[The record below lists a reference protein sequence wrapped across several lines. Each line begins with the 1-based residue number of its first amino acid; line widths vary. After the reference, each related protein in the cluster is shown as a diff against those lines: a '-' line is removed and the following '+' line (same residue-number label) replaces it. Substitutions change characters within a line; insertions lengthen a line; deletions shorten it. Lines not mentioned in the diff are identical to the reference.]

1 MKTAVLLSILLLTP
15 NNSYTNKQSPTSGSP
30 TGAINAAE
38 IDLRKQEEINSTKIR
53 LALIAAVVT
62 IIIMYCR
69 GTLGIADAI
78 AFDQMIM
85 DLSKK

>member
-30 TGAINAAE
+30 TSATNMVE
-38 IDLRKQEEINSTKIR
+38 TELRKQEEINSTKIR

-78 AFDQMIM
+78 AFDQMII